1 MPLDTHRIPE
11 NSAFFQ
17 GHLKQ
22 FFSKDKFSFEI
33 IANYEDRDKT
43 AQINIAKYKPIFLR
57 LINNFVSKRQREGYS
72 VDLVSADNLI
82 IHGIK
87 FVDNEKD
94 DGLSGL
100 FRLSPQAAICKKDN
114 CNQYFLVDEGRKCGH
129 NDDDPWEQIT
139 FLAFCDDCGRYV
151 PMHLMTNINHDCK
164 KCSQKNSLKKLKWAK
179 KDDLGSYSVEC
190 IYCHYTE
197 RLYFYECDHTI
208 HKTNQIRSTKPKKRF
223 KGVPSRAQTIIHPYV
238 VSIPDIPQEYEID
251 SSGRRNR
258 DGMFL
263 SEAFRELFSPD
274 LEESLLYLSEFHSAI
289 KKDDSFWGLRRIED
303 LCEELNLNIFNKN
316 DWGSKDVQRLIR
328 SIIKDVKL
336 KISEGGDPTLL
347 KSKYGIEKILDA
359 LNKVKDIDVD
369 ENDLQGLFLLT
380 SVSST
385 ENGKLVPKKRNIPNF
400 PPENYSNWLNEFGL
414 KQILH
419 IANFNMIQALIGT
432 ITGSTRREPLLFDPI
447 VTGERN
453 NKKPTVFVRDF
464 LTEGLVF
471 QLEYNRLLYW
481 LDRNKMTIDPTMKIL
496 PFDGDA
502 ENHFRSI
509 ISQNERCKLAI
520 TVLLHTYCHMLIQQS
535 TIDTGLEIQSLAERI
550 YPKTASFFIYSTS
563 GLNVGGLEFTYDY
576 HLEDWFKRMY
586 EIASDCPQDPACMID
601 EGGSCNACSYVPEFV
616 CERFNQDLDRSTLV
630 GGSRFE
636 TGYLNKVGYM
646 P

>member
-1 MPLDTHRIPE
+1 MPLDIHKIPE

-17 GHLKQ
+17 GHIGQ

-33 IANYEDRDKT
+33 LANYEDRDKS
-43 AQINIAKYKPIFLR
+43 AQINIARYKPIFLR
-57 LINNFVSKRQREGYS
+57 LMNNFIHQRQKEGYS
-72 VDLVSADNLI
+72 LELISADNLVI
-82 IHGIK
+82 QGIK

-94 DGLSGL
+94 DGLSGR
-100 FRLSPQAAICKKDN
+100 FKLSPQAAICKKDK
-114 CNQYFLVDEGRKCGH
+114 CNQYFLINEGRTCGH
-129 NDDDPWEQIT
+129 TENDDWEQVT
-139 FLAFCDDCGRYV
+139 FLASCDVCGRHV

-179 KDDLGSYSVEC
+179 KDDLSSYSVEC
-190 IYCHYTE
+190 IHCHSTE
-197 RLYFYECDHTI
+197 GLYFYECDHTI
-208 HKTNQIRSTKPKKRF
+208 HKTGQILSTKPKKKF
-223 KGVPSRAQTIIHPYV
+223 KGVPSRSQTIIHPYV

-263 SEAFRELFSPD
+263 SEAFRELFSPN
-274 LEESLLYLSEFHSAI
+274 LEESLLYLSEFHEVI
-289 KKDDSFWGLRRIED
+289 KNDTSFWELRKIGD
-303 LCEELNLNIFNKN
+303 LCEELDLNILDKKEWNSTN
-316 DWGSKDVQRLIR
+316 LLRLIR
-328 SIIKDVKL
+328 SIIKEVKV
-336 KISEGGDPTLL
+336 KISEGGDSNRL
-347 KSKYGIEKILDA
+347 KSRYGVEKISDA
-359 LNKVKDIDVD
+359 LIQVKDIGVD

-385 ENGKLVPKKRNIPNF
+385 EKGKLVPKKRDAPIF
-400 PPENYSNWLNEFGL
+400 PPEDFTGWLDIFGL
-414 KQILH
+414 KQIIH

-447 VTGERN
+447 MTTEGN

-464 LTEGLVF
+464 LTEGIVF
-471 QLEYNRLLYW
+471 QLDFIRLLYW
-481 LDRNKMTIDPTMKIL
+481 LDRNKLTIDPTIKIL
-496 PFDGDA
+496 PFEGDA

-509 ISQNERCKLAI
+509 ISQNENCKEAI
-520 TVLLHTYCHMLIQQS
+520 TILLHTYCHMLIQQS

-550 YPKTASFFIYSTS
+550 FPKTASFFIYSTS
-563 GLNVGGLEFTYDY
+563 GLNIGGLEFTYDY
-576 HLEDWFKRMY
+576 HLEDWFKRMN

-601 EGGSCNACSYVPEFV
+601 EGGSCNACSYVPEIV

-630 GGSRFE
+630 GGPRFE
-636 TGYLNKVGYM
+636 IGFLNKIGYM

>member
-1 MPLDTHRIPE
+1 MPLDIHRIPE

-17 GHLKQ
+17 GHIKQ

-33 IANYEDRDKT
+33 KANYEDRDKS

-57 LINNFVSKRQREGYS
+57 LINNFVSKRQKEGYS
-72 VDLVSADNLI
+72 FDLVSPDNLI

-94 DGLSGL
+94 DGLSGH

-129 NDDDPWEQIT
+129 TDNDEWEQIT
-139 FLAFCDDCGRYV
+139 FLAFCDECGRYV

-164 KCSQKNSLKKLKWAK
+164 KCAQKNSLKKLKWTK
-179 KDDLGSYSVEC
+179 KDAPGSYSVEC
-190 IYCHYTE
+190 IHCHYTE
-197 RLYFYECDHTI
+197 KLYFYECDHTI
-208 HKTNQIRSTKPKKRF
+208 HKTNQILSAKPRKKF
-223 KGVPSRAQTIIHPYV
+223 TGVPSRAQTIIHSYV

-263 SEAFRELFSPD
+263 SEAFRELFSQD
-274 LEESLLYLSEFHSAI
+274 LEESLLYLSEFHEAI
-289 KKDDSFWGLRRIED
+289 KKDDSFWGLRKIED
-303 LCEELNLNIFNKN
+303 LCEELNLNILNKN
-316 DWGSKDVQRLIR
+316 GWGSNEVQRLVR

-336 KISEGGDPTLL
+336 KISEGGNPDLL
-347 KSKYGIEKILDA
+347 KSKYGIEKILNA
-359 LNKVKDIDVD
+359 LNQVKNVGID

-385 ENGKLVPKKRNIPNF
+385 ENGKLIPKKRKIPTF
-400 PPENYSNWLNEFGL
+400 PPENYSDWLQEFGL
-414 KQILH
+414 KQVLH

-432 ITGSTRREPLLFDPI
+432 ITGSTRRDPLLFDPI

-471 QLEYNRLLYW
+471 QLDFNRLLYW
-481 LDRNKMTIDPTMKIL
+481 LDRNKMIIDPTMKIL
-496 PFDGDA
+496 PFEGDP
-502 ENHFRSI
+502 ENHFRSL
-509 ISQNERCKLAI
+509 ISHNEKCKLAV
-520 TVLLHTYCHMLIQQS
+520 TVLLHTYSHMLIQQS

-563 GLNVGGLEFTYDY
+563 GLNIGGLEFTYDY
-576 HLEDWFKRMY
+576 HLEDWFRRMY

-630 GGSRFE
+630 GGPRFE
-636 TGYLNKVGYM
+636 VGYLNKTGYM

>member
-1 MPLDTHRIPE
+1 MPLDTHRVPE

-33 IANYEDRDKT
+33 VANYEDRDKS
-43 AQINIAKYKPIFLR
+43 AQINITKYKPIFLR
-57 LINNFVSKRQREGYS
+57 LINNFVSKRQKEGYS
-72 VDLVSADNLI
+72 VDLVSSDNLI

-100 FRLSPQAAICKKDN
+100 FRLSPQAAICKKDK

-129 NDDDPWEQIT
+129 TDDDEWEQIT

-190 IYCHYTE
+190 IHCHATE

-208 HKTNQIRSTKPKKRF
+208 HKTNQVLSSKPKKRF
-223 KGVPSRAQTIIHPYV
+223 KGVPSRAQTIVHPYV

-274 LEESLLYLSEFHSAI
+274 LEESLLYLSEFHEAI

-303 LCEELNLNIFNKN
+303 LCEELNLNILNKN
-316 DWGSKDVQRLIR
+316 GWGSNEVQRLVR

-336 KISEGGDPTLL
+336 KIS
-347 KSKYGIEKILDA
+347 
-359 LNKVKDIDVD
+359 
-369 ENDLQGLFLLT
+369 
-380 SVSST
+380 
-385 ENGKLVPKKRNIPNF
+385 
-400 PPENYSNWLNEFGL
+400 
-414 KQILH
+414 
-419 IANFNMIQALIGT
+419 
-432 ITGSTRREPLLFDPI
+432 
-447 VTGERN
+447 
-453 NKKPTVFVRDF
+453 
-464 LTEGLVF
+464 
-471 QLEYNRLLYW
+471 
-481 LDRNKMTIDPTMKIL
+481 
-496 PFDGDA
+496 
-502 ENHFRSI
+502 
-509 ISQNERCKLAI
+509 
-520 TVLLHTYCHMLIQQS
+520 
-535 TIDTGLEIQSLAERI
+535 
-550 YPKTASFFIYSTS
+550 
-563 GLNVGGLEFTYDY
+563 
-576 HLEDWFKRMY
+576 
-586 EIASDCPQDPACMID
+586 
-601 EGGSCNACSYVPEFV
+601 
-616 CERFNQDLDRSTLV
+616 
-630 GGSRFE
+630 
-636 TGYLNKVGYM
+636 
-646 P
+646 

>member
-1 MPLDTHRIPE
+1 MPLNTHEIPE

-17 GHLKQ
+17 GHIKQ
-22 FFSKDKFSFEI
+22 IFTKDKFSFEI
-33 IANYEDRDKT
+33 IDNYEDRDKT

-57 LINNFVSKRQREGYS
+57 RINNFVRNRQKEGYS
-72 VDLVSADNLI
+72 FDLISPDNLTI
-82 IHGIK
+82 RGIK
-87 FVDNEKD
+87 FVDNERD
-94 DGLSGL
+94 DGISGL
-100 FRLSPQAAICKKDN
+100 FRLSPQAAICKKDG
-114 CNQYFLVDEGRKCGH
+114 CNQYFLVNEGRTCGH
-129 NDDDPWEQIT
+129 ADNDEWEQIT

-151 PMHLMTNINHDCK
+151 PMHLMTNINHHCK
-164 KCSQKNSLKKLKWAK
+164 RCSQKYSLKRLKWEK
-179 KDDLGSYSVEC
+179 KDDLSSYSVEC
-190 IYCHYTE
+190 IHCHYTE

-208 HKTNQIRSTKPKKRF
+208 HKTGQILSTKPKKSF
-223 KGVPSRAQTIIHPYV
+223 KGIPPRAQTIIHPYV

-258 DGMFL
+258 DGMFF
-263 SEAFRELFSPD
+263 SEAFHELFSPD
-274 LEESLLYLSEFHSAI
+274 LEESLLYLSEFHEVI
-289 KKDDSFWGLRRIED
+289 KRDDSFWELSRIED
-303 LCEELNLNIFNKN
+303 LCEELGLNNVNKHE
-316 DWGSKDVQRLIR
+316 WPSKDIQRLIR

-336 KISEGGDPTLL
+336 KISEGANPVLL
-347 KSKYGIEKILDA
+347 KNKYGIEKILEA
-359 LNKVKDIDVD
+359 LNQVKDIDID

-385 ENGKLVPKKRNIPNF
+385 ENGKLVPKKRNIPNS
-400 PPENYSNWLNEFGL
+400 PPENYSEWLKGFGL

-419 IANFNMIQALIGT
+419 IANFNMIQALLGT

-447 VTGERN
+447 MIGEKN

-471 QLEYNRLLYW
+471 QLDFNRLLHW
-481 LDRNKMTIDPTMKIL
+481 LDKNKMTINPSLKIL
-496 PFDGDA
+496 HFNGDA
-502 ENHFRSI
+502 ENHFRYI
-509 ISQNERCKLAI
+509 ISHDEDCKRAV

-563 GLNVGGLEFTYDY
+563 GLNIGGLEFTYDY

-630 GGSRFE
+630 GGPRFE
-636 TGYLNKVGYM
+636 KGYLNMSGYI
-646 P
+646 

>member
-1 MPLDTHRIPE
+1 MPLDTHKIPE

-17 GHLKQ
+17 GHIKQ

-57 LINNFVSKRQREGYS
+57 LINNFVSKRQKEGYS
-72 VDLVSADNLI
+72 FDLISSDNLI
-82 IHGIK
+82 LHGIK
-87 FVDNEKD
+87 FVDNERD

-100 FRLSPQAAICKKDN
+100 FRLSPHAAICKKDK
-114 CNQYFLVDEGRKCGH
+114 CNQYFLVDKGRKCGH
-129 NDDDPWEQIT
+129 ADDDEWEQIT

-164 KCSQKNSLKKLKWAK
+164 QCSQKNSLKRLKWTK

-190 IYCHYTE
+190 IHCHYTE

-208 HKTNQIRSTKPKKRF
+208 HKTNQILSTKPKKRF

-263 SEAFRELFSPD
+263 SEAFGELFSPD
-274 LEESLLYLSEFHSAI
+274 LEESLLYLSEFHEII
-289 KKDDSFWGLRRIED
+289 KKDTSFWELRKIED
-303 LCEELNLNIFNKN
+303 LCEELDLNIKNKH
-316 DWGSKDVQRLIR
+316 DWPAKDIQRLIR

-336 KISEGGDPTLL
+336 KISEGGNPALL
-347 KSKYGIEKILDA
+347 KSKYGIEKILEA
-359 LNKVKDIDVD
+359 LNRVKDIDID

-385 ENGKLVPKKRNIPNF
+385 ENGKLVPKKRNTPNF
-400 PPENYSNWLNEFGL
+400 PPENYPDWLNDFGL

-419 IANFNMIQALIGT
+419 IANFNMIQALVGT

-447 VTGERN
+447 MTGERS

-471 QLEYNRLLYW
+471 QLDFNQLLYW
-481 LDRNKMTIDPTMKIL
+481 LDQNKMTIDPSLKIL
-496 PFDGDA
+496 PFEGDA
-502 ENHFRSI
+502 ENHFRYL
-509 ISQNERCKLAI
+509 ISHNENCNRAV

-563 GLNVGGLEFTYDY
+563 GLNIGGLEFTYDY

-586 EIASDCPQDPACMID
+586 EIASDCPQDPACMVD

-616 CERFNQDLDRSTLV
+616 CERFNQDLDRSSLV
-630 GGSRFE
+630 GGPRFE
-636 TGYLNKVGYM
+636 FGYLNNMSHIV
-646 P
+646 

>member
-1 MPLDTHRIPE
+1 MPLDIHRVPE

-17 GHLKQ
+17 GHIKQ

-33 IANYEDRDKT
+33 KANYEDRDKS

-57 LINNFVSKRQREGYS
+57 LINNFVSKRQKEGFS
-72 VDLVSADNLI
+72 FDLVSADNLI

-94 DGLSGL
+94 DGLSGH

-129 NDDDPWEQIT
+129 TDDDEWEQIT

-151 PMHLMTNINHDCK
+151 PMHLMTNVNHNCK
-164 KCSQKNSLKKLKWAK
+164 KCSGVNSLKKLKWTK
-179 KDDLGSYSVEC
+179 KDDLSSYSVEC
-190 IYCHYTE
+190 IHCHNTE
-197 RLYFYECDHTI
+197 RLFFLECDHTI
-208 HKTNQIRSTKPKKRF
+208 HKTGQVLSAKPKKRF
-223 KGVPSRAQTIIHPYV
+223 KGIPSRAQTIIHPYV

-251 SSGRRNR
+251 RSGRRNR

-274 LEESLLYLSEFHSAI
+274 LEESLLYLSEFHEAI
-289 KKDDSFWGLRRIED
+289 KKDDSFWELRRIED
-303 LCEELNLNIFNKN
+303 LCEELNLNILNKN
-316 DWGSKDVQRLIR
+316 AWGSNEIQRLVR

-336 KISEGGDPTLL
+336 KISEGGNPDLL
-347 KSKYGIEKILDA
+347 KNKYGIEKILNA
-359 LNKVKDIDVD
+359 LNQIKDVGID

-385 ENGKLVPKKRNIPNF
+385 ESGKLIPKKRKIPNF
-400 PPENYSNWLNEFGL
+400 PPENYTDWLHEFGL
-414 KQILH
+414 KQVLH

-432 ITGSTRREPLLFDPI
+432 ITGSTRRDPLLFDPI

-471 QLEYNRLLYW
+471 QLDFNRLLYW

-496 PFDGDA
+496 PFEGDP
-502 ENHFRSI
+502 ENHFRSL
-509 ISQNERCKLAI
+509 ISHNEKCKLAV
-520 TVLLHTYCHMLIQQS
+520 TVLLHTYSHMLIQQS

-563 GLNVGGLEFTYDY
+563 GLNIGGLEFTYDY
-576 HLEDWFKRMY
+576 HLEDWFRRMY

-630 GGSRFE
+630 GGPRFE
-636 TGYLNKVGYM
+636 VGYLNKTGYM

>member
-1 MPLDTHRIPE
+1 MPLDTHRVPE

-33 IANYEDRDKT
+33 VANYEDRDKS
-43 AQINIAKYKPIFLR
+43 AQINVAKYKPIFLR
-57 LINNFVSKRQREGYS
+57 LINNFVSKRQKEGYS

-100 FRLSPQAAICKKDN
+100 FRLSPQAAICKKDK

-129 NDDDPWEQIT
+129 TDDDEWEQIT

-164 KCSQKNSLKKLKWAK
+164 KCAQKNSLKKLKWAK

-190 IYCHYTE
+190 IHCHATE

-208 HKTNQIRSTKPKKRF
+208 HKTNQVLSSKPKKRF

-274 LEESLLYLSEFHSAI
+274 LEESLLYLSEFHEAI
-289 KKDDSFWGLRRIED
+289 KQDASFWELRRIED
-303 LCEELNLNIFNKN
+303 LCEELNLNILNKSG
-316 DWGSKDVQRLIR
+316 WGSNEVQRLIR

-336 KISEGGDPTLL
+336 KVSEGGNPDLL
-347 KSKYGIEKILDA
+347 KSRYGIEKISNA
-359 LNKVKDIDVD
+359 LNQVKDIGID

-380 SVSST
+380 SVSSI
-385 ENGKLVPKKRNIPNF
+385 ESGKLVPKKRKIPNF
-400 PPENYSNWLNEFGL
+400 PPENYTDWLHGLGL
-414 KQILH
+414 KQVLH

-432 ITGSTRREPLLFDPI
+432 ITGSTRRDPLLFDPI

-471 QLEYNRLLYW
+471 QLDFNRLLYW

-496 PFDGDA
+496 PFEGDP
-502 ENHFRSI
+502 ENHFRSL
-509 ISQNERCKLAI
+509 ISHNEKCKLAV
-520 TVLLHTYCHMLIQQS
+520 TVLLHTYSHMLIQQS

-563 GLNVGGLEFTYDY
+563 GLNIGGLEFTYDY
-576 HLEDWFKRMY
+576 HLEDWFRRMY

-601 EGGSCNACSYVPEFV
+601 EGGACNACSYVPEFV

-630 GGSRFE
+630 GGPRFDI
-636 TGYLNKVGYM
+636 GYLNKTGHM